1 MNIGLLSNFQQSL
14 MEFCSFFYKSS
25 VVGLEGFDM
34 WLDRILVEWRLA
46 DVKLGFLQTFCR
58 VQKVGEEALN
68 ERQRLDAER
77 LSKTE
82 LVQPEG
88 LTNTMARQSLHE
100 VHKIFQGQLPI
111 HIWPITFFNS

>member
-25 VVGLEGFDM
+25 VVGLEGFHM
-34 WLDRILVEWRLA
+34 WLDRILVEWWLA
-46 DVKLGFLQTFCR
+46 DVEFGFLQTFCR

-77 LSKTE
+77 LSKAE

-88 LTNTMARQSLHE
+88 LKKYNGKT
-100 VHKIFQGQLPI
+100 
-111 HIWPITFFNS
+111 ITWNSQDFSRSTVNSYMTYYFL